1 MNWDDVLRLGLA
13 LPGVEAGTSY
23 GTPAL
28 RVRKK
33 LLCRLQEDGETLV
46 LPVSGLDEREALIEN
61 APHVYF
67 FTEHYRAYPTVLVR
81 LAAAQDAHV
90 AGLLTRTWRA
100 AAPQRL
106 VQAFDPGDARPGLR

>member
-1 MNWDDVLRLGLA
+1 MTWDDVARIGLA

-33 LLCRLQEDGETLV
+33 FLCRAWEDLETLV
-46 LPVSGLDEREALIEN
+46 LPVSGFDEREALIEA
-61 APHVYF
+61 APEVYF

-81 LAAAQDAHV
+81 LPVATEGHV
-90 AGLLTRTWRA
+90 AGLLTQAWRA
-100 AAPQRL
+100 AAPKRL
-106 VQAFDPGDARPGLR
+106 VQAFDAETK